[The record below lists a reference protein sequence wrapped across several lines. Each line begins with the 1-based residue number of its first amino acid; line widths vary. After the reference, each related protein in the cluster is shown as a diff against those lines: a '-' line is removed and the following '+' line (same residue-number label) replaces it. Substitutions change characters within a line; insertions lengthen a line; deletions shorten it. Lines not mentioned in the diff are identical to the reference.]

1 MACKQEERVGYNGV
15 FKLEKTNRWQ
25 CHWLGNGSSWRSG
38 VWEKVARGG
47 SEVLREGG
55 SASEA
60 WAGLETCKRR
70 KIDSIMKG

>member
-1 MACKQEERVGYNGV
+1 M
-15 FKLEKTNRWQ
+15 
-25 CHWLGNGSSWRSG
+25 
-38 VWEKVARGG
+38 ARGG

-70 KIDSIMKG
+70 KIDCIMKG